1 MMKRLPVL
9 FAVLYCVMTLSVQAE
24 KGGYFAEDYP
34 FADLK
39 HIEVHVQ
46 FAPELVNQELYAPLL
61 HEFPAQVT
69 DKLRAKGFATDAPLI
84 PVAAEAVTEKAA
96 APTAAQ
102 AILDVRIHRVET
114 FPVMTAGYVD
124 WRPYI
129 TYVPIRDKDGDVV
142 GYEPYVDYIPY
153 NTPARRELQHLIGV
167 TYTLYD
173 TADGREI
180 SRYSYLRTGTHA
192 PATLARKTA
201 GDYASRLAKVCRAR

>member
-1 MMKRLPVL
+1 MMKRLLVL
-9 FAVLYCVMTLSVQAE
+9 FAVLCSVMTLSVQAE
-24 KGGYFAEDYP
+24 KGGYFAADYP

-39 HIEVHVQ
+39 RVEVHVQ

-84 PVAAEAVTEKAA
+84 PVTAEAA

-124 WRPYI
+124 WRPYV
-129 TYVPIRDKDGDVV
+129 TYLPIRDKDGDVV

-153 NTPARRELQHLIGV
+153 NTPARRELQHLIGI

-173 TADGREI
+173 AADGREI
-180 SRYSYLRTGTHA
+180 SRYSYLRTGTHT

-201 GDYASRLAKVCRAR
+201 GDYASRLAKVCRGR